1 MSEKRN
7 KSRKGFTLVEL
18 VTTIVIASIV
28 VSAICI
34 LLADGQRGW
43 RIMYNHIYSDVV
55 NDGYVARRKFDA
67 IMRKAS
73 WQKFAFDDINYRWIE
88 IYYYQDTNSTVLDRY
103 AKFEFDS
110 DLGELNFEEGILDP
124 LQTVNIQTLCGNV
137 SDCVFTVDGR
147 SAQMILNLD
156 NGTQSVTITSSAVMH
171 NY

>member
-1 MSEKRN
+1 MFEKRT

-18 VTTIVIASIV
+18 VTAIVIASIV

-43 RIMYNHIYSDVV
+43 RVMYNHIYSDVV

-73 WQKFAFDDINYRWIE
+73 WQKYTIDDVSNEWIE
-88 IYYYQDTNSTVLDRY
+88 IYYYQDANSTVLDSY

-110 DLGELNFEEGILDP
+110 DLGELNFEEGMLDP

-137 SDCVFTVDGR
+137 SDCIFTVDGR
-147 SAQMILNLD
+147 SVQMILNLD
-156 NGTQSVTITSSAVMH
+156 NGSQSVIVTSSAVMH